1 MVFARL
7 FFSPHLSKLVNN
19 NIKVQKFHRINF
31 AWHFD
36 IYSELVCQRKHKIK
50 HKQDAVCD
58 VMDDC
63 GSLISSPQATECNP
77 IFATSLKTPTE
88 DLRVA
93 SSCLILS
100 SYSSQIYMIMAV
112 SLSPLIQF
120 FRSQNN
126 RKVIWSK
133 STYCLKIGPI
143 KNMRKFVKFRFIR
156 SLWYQIVVLPKK
168 PQGNLW

>member
-1 MVFARL
+1 MFARL
-7 FFSPHLSKLVNN
+7 FFSPHLSKLVNEY
-19 NIKVQKFHRINF
+19 IKEHKFHRINF

-36 IYSELVCQRKHKIK
+36 IYSKWVCQRKYKIK

-58 VMDDC
+58 VMDEC
-63 GSLISSPQATECNP
+63 GSLISSPQAAECNP

-100 SYSSQIYMIMAV
+100 SYSSQIYMITAV

-126 RKVIWSK
+126 CKVMWSK
-133 STYCLKIGPI
+133 SMYCLKIGPI
-143 KNMRKFVKFRFIR
+143 KKYEKVC
-156 SLWYQIVVLPKK
+156 
-168 PQGNLW
+168 